1 MKYIQSNNC
10 KLEVGSIEKSSFNSI
25 LKETYT
31 SSKCVI
37 IVDENTKE
45 NCLEYLITSFE
56 PLHGAEVIVLPV
68 GEENKDLEIAVNVWE
83 ALTEYGI
90 TRYDLIINL
99 GGGLVTDMGGFIA
112 SCYKRGCDYINIP
125 TTLLGMVDASLGGK
139 TGLNLGPYK
148 NQIGVFSEPKVVYID
163 PIFLRTLPDV
173 ELRSGFAEMIKHGLI
188 HSEQLFD
195 KVIDAMHSSHKI
207 DETLLVQCIRVKN
220 KIVREDPK
228 EDGKR
233 KILNFGHT
241 IGHAIEGY
249 YMRSQGYTHGHC
261 VAVGMIMEA
270 YLSHKL
276 GMLNEQSYLKIQSEL
291 SQLFEIPSF
300 TDDEIFAI
308 VKMLSNDKKNKG
320 GAILCCLLEEIG
332 TCKYDCVIE
341 IGEFDQVFSYFR
353 QLNS

>member
-148 NQIGVFSEPKVVYID
+148 NKIGVFSEPKVVYIY

-173 ELRSGFAEMIKHGLI
+173 ELRSGFA
-188 HSEQLFD
+188 
-195 KVIDAMHSSHKI
+195 
-207 DETLLVQCIRVKN
+207 
-220 KIVREDPK
+220 
-228 EDGKR
+228 
-233 KILNFGHT
+233 
-241 IGHAIEGY
+241 
-249 YMRSQGYTHGHC
+249 
-261 VAVGMIMEA
+261 
-270 YLSHKL
+270 
-276 GMLNEQSYLKIQSEL
+276 
-291 SQLFEIPSF
+291 
-300 TDDEIFAI
+300 
-308 VKMLSNDKKNKG
+308 
-320 GAILCCLLEEIG
+320 
-332 TCKYDCVIE
+332 
-341 IGEFDQVFSYFR
+341 
-353 QLNS
+353 

>member
-125 TTLLGMVDASLGGK
+125 TTLLGMVDVQSGTNRSPSVK
-139 TGLNLGPYK
+139 YIVNKDNIFVFNYEVNISCTR
-148 NQIGVFSEPKVVYID
+148 NQRRFSSPE
-163 PIFLRTLPDV
+163 
-173 ELRSGFAEMIKHGLI
+173 
-188 HSEQLFD
+188 
-195 KVIDAMHSSHKI
+195 VISVKCN
-207 DETLLVQCIRVKN
+207 VQI
-220 KIVREDPK
+220 PTY
-228 EDGKR
+228 
-233 KILNFGHT
+233 NFT
-241 IGHAIEGY
+241 
-249 YMRSQGYTHGHC
+249 
-261 VAVGMIMEA
+261 
-270 YLSHKL
+270 
-276 GMLNEQSYLKIQSEL
+276 
-291 SQLFEIPSF
+291 F
-300 TDDEIFAI
+300 
-308 VKMLSNDKKNKG
+308 
-320 GAILCCLLEEIG
+320 
-332 TCKYDCVIE
+332 
-341 IGEFDQVFSYFR
+341 
-353 QLNS
+353 